1 MQTPELFEGPGAYA
15 SRLLRQVPSPNRLV
29 AKTNTENTVS
39 PGKGPPKMP
48 GALPLLGHMLAFGRN
63 PFDYMMTLRK
73 TLGEIGEFRMFHQRM
88 VLMTGPEANEAFF
101 RAPDTQLDQSQA
113 YKIMTPIFGKGV
125 VFDAPPHKKD
135 QQLKM
140 LMPVLRDKPMR
151 GYAQVIVREVEQMIA
166 AWEDAGEID
175 LLEFMKELTIYTSS
189 HCLLG
194 DEFRYELN
202 EEFAR
207 IYHDLEKGVNP
218 LAFVFPYL
226 PLPVF
231 RRRDKARARLQ
242 ELVTGIITKR
252 AQKPEKNED
261 AFQMLIDA
269 RYDDGSPLSAHE
281 ITGMLIGTIFA
292 GHHTT
297 AGTAAWTLLELA
309 RRPESM
315 GRVLNELDA
324 HFGADGE
331 ITFQSLREIPVLENV
346 IKEVL
351 RLHPP
356 LIFLIRKVMRDF
368 HFKGYTVKAG
378 KYVCTSPRVSHRIAE
393 IFPDPEMFD
402 PDRYSEARLEDAR
415 PFSWIAFGGGKHK
428 CSGNAF
434 AMLQLKAIFS
444 ILFRRYTFELID
456 DKDGYQDDF
465 SQMVVQPVSPCR
477 VRYLKRK
484 DIKESAAESTRQNT
498 QESVQTGP
506 FFHITI
512 DRELCQGHA
521 ACMTEAPELFRVDD
535 AGNVTIL
542 QETPPS
548 DWLTKARRA
557 EKYCPT
563 QAINIELNQDT

>member
-1 MQTPELFEGPGAYA
+1 MTT
-15 SRLLRQVPSPNRLV
+15 
-29 AKTNTENTVS
+29 TNTKKTKTAELA
-39 PGKGPPKMP
+39 PPKMP
-48 GALPLLGHMLAFGRN
+48 GALPVLGHMLAFGKN
-63 PFDYMMTLRK
+63 PFDYMMQLRN
-73 TLGEIGEFRMFHQRM
+73 TLGEIGEFRMFHQKM

-101 RAPDTQLDQSQA
+101 RAPDAQLDQSQA

-151 GYAQVIVREVEQMIA
+151 GYAQVIVQEVEQMIA
-166 AWEDAGEID
+166 EWGDSGEID

-202 EEFAR
+202 EEFAK

-231 RRRDKARARLQ
+231 RRRDKARVKLQ
-242 ELVTGIITKR
+242 ALVTEIIAKR
-252 AQKPEKNED
+252 AQKSEKSED
-261 AFQMLIDA
+261 AFQLLIDA
-269 RYDDGSPLSAHE
+269 SYDDGSRLSAHE

-309 RRPESM
+309 KRPEHLN
-315 GRVLNELDA
+315 RVLKELDQ
-324 HFGADGE
+324 HFGVDGE
-331 ITFQSLREIPVLENV
+331 VTFQSLREIPILENV

-356 LIFLIRKVMRDF
+356 LIFLIRKVMKDF

-378 KYVCTSPRVSHRIAE
+378 KYVCASPRVSHRIAE
-393 IFPDPEMFD
+393 IFPEPEKFD
-402 PDRYSEARLEDAR
+402 PDRYLEDRKEDAP

-428 CSGNAF
+428 CTGNAF

-444 ILFRRYTFELID
+444 ILLRRYTFELID
-456 DKDGYQDDF
+456 EKDHYQDDF
-465 SQMVVQPVSPCR
+465 TQMVVQPLSPCR
-477 VRYLKRK
+477 VRYIKRT
-484 DIKESAAESTRQNT
+484 DIKSTITEVTKDKAKTSQPSAPSFQI
-498 QESVQTGP
+498 
-506 FFHITI
+506 HL
-512 DRELCQGHA
+512 DRGLCQGHA
-521 ACMTEAPELFRVDD
+521 TCMTEAPELFHVDE
-535 AGNVTIL
+535 AGHVTLL
-542 QETPPS
+542 QEHPS
-548 DWLTKARRA
+548 LDLLTKAQQA
-557 EKYCPT
+557 EKYCPSK
-563 QAINIELNQDT
+563 ALKIKLN

>member
-1 MQTPELFEGPGAYA
+1 MNT
-15 SRLLRQVPSPNRLV
+15 
-29 AKTNTENTVS
+29 TNTDNTAS
-39 PGKGPPKMP
+39 PVKEPPKMP
-48 GALPLLGHMLAFGRN
+48 GALPLLGHMLKFGKN
-63 PFDYMMTLRK
+63 PFLYMVNLRES
-73 TLGEIGEFRMFHQRM
+73 LGEIGEFRMFHQKM

-101 RAPDTQLDQSQA
+101 RAPDAQLDQSQA

-151 GYAQVIVREVEQMIA
+151 GYAQVIVQEVEQMIA
-166 AWEDAGEID
+166 GWGDTGEID

-202 EEFAR
+202 EEFAK

-242 ELVTGIITKR
+242 ELVTGIIAKR
-252 AQKPEKNED
+252 ALKTEKSED
-261 AFQMLIDA
+261 AFQLLIESK
-269 RYDDGSPLSAHE
+269 YDDGSHLSAHE
-281 ITGMLIGTIFA
+281 ITGMLVGTIFA

-309 RRPESM
+309 RRPEALVV
-315 GRVLNELDA
+315 VLNELDEL
-324 HFGADGE
+324 FGADGE
-331 ITFQSLREIPVLENV
+331 VTFQSLREIPALENV

-356 LIFLIRKVMRDF
+356 LIFLIRKVMKDF
-368 HFKGYTVKAG
+368 HFKDYTVKAG
-378 KYVCTSPRVSHRIAE
+378 KYVCASPRVSHRIAE
-393 IFPDPEMFD
+393 VFPDPEKFD
-402 PDRYSEARLEDAR
+402 QDRYSEARQEDAL

-428 CSGNAF
+428 CTGNAF

-444 ILFRRYTFELID
+444 ILLRRYTFELVD
-456 DKDGYQDDF
+456 EKDHYQDDF
-465 SQMVVQPVSPCR
+465 TQMVVQPVSPCR
-477 VRYLKRK
+477 VRYIKRK
-484 DIKESAAESTRQNT
+484 AVKTTVVESTLT
-498 QESVQTGP
+498 EVQENLKTGSG
-506 FFHITI
+506 FHIKI

-521 ACMTEAPELFRVDD
+521 TCMAEAPELFQVDEM
-535 AGNVTIL
+535 GNLTVL
-542 QETPPS
+542 QENPAL
-548 DWLTKARRA
+548 DLLEKARQA

-563 QAINIELNQDT
+563 KAIIVNLINE

>member
-1 MQTPELFEGPGAYA
+1 MERAM
-15 SRLLRQVPSPNRLV
+15 V
-29 AKTNTENTVS
+29 AINPQKNVS
-39 PGKGPPKMP
+39 SGKEPPKMP
-48 GALPLLGHMLAFGRN
+48 GALPLLGHMLEFGKN
-63 PFDYMMTLRK
+63 PFDYMMRLRNK
-73 TLGEIGEFRMFHQRM
+73 LGEIGEFRMFHQKM

-101 RAPDTQLDQSQA
+101 RAPDAQLDQSQA

-166 AWEDAGEID
+166 DWGDNGEID
-175 LLEFMKELTIYTSS
+175 LLACMKELTIYTSS

-202 EEFAR
+202 EEFAK

-242 ELVTGIITKR
+242 ELVTGIIAKR
-252 AQKPEKNED
+252 AQKPEKSED
-261 AFQMLIDA
+261 AFQLLIDA
-269 RYDDGSPLSAHE
+269 RYDDGSRLSAHE

-309 RRPESM
+309 RRPEQLAQ
-315 GRVLNELDA
+315 VLNELDA

-331 ITFQSLREIPVLENV
+331 VTFQSLREIPALENV

-356 LIFLIRKVMRDF
+356 LIFLIRKVMQDF
-368 HFKGYTVKAG
+368 QFKDYTVKAG
-378 KYVCTSPRVSHRIAE
+378 KYVCASPRVSHRIADV
-393 IFPDPEMFD
+393 FPDPEKFD
-402 PDRYSEARLEDAR
+402 PDRYSETRQEDAV

-444 ILFRRYTFELID
+444 ILLRRYTFELIA
-456 DKDGYQDDF
+456 DKDTYQDDF
-465 SQMVVQPVSPCR
+465 TQMVVQPLSPCR
-477 VRYLKRK
+477 VRYKKRSL
-484 DIKESAAESTRQNT
+484 IKEACAGSATDII
-498 QESVQTGP
+498 QERLQPGP
-506 FFHITI
+506 SFQITI

-521 ACMTEAPELFRVDD
+521 TCMTEAPELFQVDD
-535 AGNVTIL
+535 AGNVTVL
-542 QETPPS
+542 QENPPMG
-548 DWLTKARRA
+548 LLKKAQQA
-557 EKYCPT
+557 EKYCPAK
-563 QAINIELNQDT
+563 AIKIKSN

>member
-1 MQTPELFEGPGAYA
+1 MTT
-15 SRLLRQVPSPNRLV
+15 
-29 AKTNTENTVS
+29 KNTHKIGS
-39 PGKGPPKMP
+39 SGKEPPKMP
-48 GALPLLGHMLAFGRN
+48 GALPLFGHMLEFGKN
-63 PFDYMMTLRK
+63 PFEYMMKLRK
-73 TLGEIGEFRMFHQRM
+73 TLGEIGEFRMFHQQM

-101 RAPDTQLDQSQA
+101 RAPDSQLDQSQA

-125 VFDAPPHKKD
+125 VFDAPPEKKD

-151 GYAQVIVREVEQMIA
+151 SYAQVIVQEVEQMISN
-166 AWEDAGEID
+166 WGDSGEID

-202 EEFAR
+202 EEFAK

-242 ELVTGIITKR
+242 ELVTEIIAKR
-252 AQKPEKNED
+252 AQKTQKSED

-269 RYDDGSPLSAHE
+269 KYDDGSGLSAHE

-297 AGTAAWTLLELA
+297 AGTAAWTLLELS
-309 RRPESM
+309 RRPEY
-315 GRVLNELDA
+315 REAVLAELDGN
-324 HFGADGE
+324 FGTDGE
-331 ITFQSLREIPVLENV
+331 VTFQSLREIPILENV

-356 LIFLIRKVMRDF
+356 LIFLIRKVMQDF
-368 HFKGYTVKAG
+368 EFKDYTIKAG
-378 KYVCTSPRVSHRIAE
+378 KYVCASPRVSHRIE
-393 IFPDPEMFD
+393 DVFPDPEKFD
-402 PDRYSEARLEDAR
+402 PDRYSEARQEDAK

-434 AMLQLKAIFS
+434 AMLQLKAIFG
-444 ILFRRYTFELID
+444 ILLRRYTFELVD
-456 DKDGYQDDF
+456 DKDAYQDDF
-465 SQMVVQPVSPCR
+465 TQMVVQPASPCR
-477 VRYLKRK
+477 VRYIKRQHLKDDIRASNKNVAPK
-484 DIKESAAESTRQNT
+484 DIQIGSSFRINL
-498 QESVQTGP
+498 
-506 FFHITI
+506 

-521 ACMTEAPELFRVDD
+521 TCMTEAPELFHVDD
-535 AGNVTIL
+535 SGNLTVL
-542 QETPPS
+542 QNNPPL
-548 DWLTKARRA
+548 DLLTKAKQA
-557 EKYCPT
+557 EKYCPSK
-563 QAINIELNQDT
+563 AIKIDLN

>member
-1 MQTPELFEGPGAYA
+1 MTA
-15 SRLLRQVPSPNRLV
+15 
-29 AKTNTENTVS
+29 TNIQKNVS
-39 PGKGPPKMP
+39 SGKEPPKMP
-48 GALPLLGHMLAFGRN
+48 GALPLLGHMLEFGKN
-63 PFDYMMTLRK
+63 PFDYMMRLRNK
-73 TLGEIGEFRMFHQRM
+73 LGEIGEFRMFHQKM

-101 RAPDTQLDQSQA
+101 RAPDAQLDQSQA

-151 GYAQVIVREVEQMIA
+151 GYAQVIVREVEQMVA
-166 AWEDAGEID
+166 DWGDSGEID

-202 EEFAR
+202 EEFAK

-242 ELVTGIITKR
+242 ELVTGIIAKR
-252 AQKPEKNED
+252 AQKPEKSED
-261 AFQMLIDA
+261 AFQLLIDA
-269 RYDDGSPLSAHE
+269 RYDDGSRLSAHE

-309 RRPESM
+309 RRPEQLAQ
-315 GRVLNELDA
+315 VLNELDA
-324 HFGADGE
+324 HFGANGE
-331 ITFQSLREIPVLENV
+331 VTFQSLREIPALENV

-356 LIFLIRKVMRDF
+356 LIFLIRKVMQDF
-368 HFKGYTVKAG
+368 QFKDYTVKAG
-378 KYVCTSPRVSHRIAE
+378 KYVCASPRVSHRIADV
-393 IFPDPEMFD
+393 FPDPEKFD
-402 PDRYSEARLEDAR
+402 PDRYSETRQEDAV

-444 ILFRRYTFELID
+444 ILLRRYTFELIA
-456 DKDGYQDDF
+456 DKDTYQDDF
-465 SQMVVQPVSPCR
+465 TQMVVQPLSPCR
-477 VRYLKRK
+477 VRYKKRSL
-484 DIKESAAESTRQNT
+484 IKEACAGATTETI
-498 QESVQTGP
+498 QERVQPGP
-506 FFHITI
+506 NFQITI

-521 ACMTEAPELFRVDD
+521 TCMTEAPELFQVDD
-535 AGNVTIL
+535 AGNVTVL
-542 QETPPS
+542 QENPP
-548 DWLTKARRA
+548 LELLKKAQQA
-557 EKYCPT
+557 EKYCPAK
-563 QAINIELNQDT
+563 AIKIKSN

>member
-1 MQTPELFEGPGAYA
+1 MTTNPQTTAL
-15 SRLLRQVPSPNRLV
+15 
-29 AKTNTENTVS
+29 
-39 PGKGPPKMP
+39 PGKEPPKMA
-48 GALPLLGHMLAFGRN
+48 GAFPLLGHMLEFGRN
-63 PFDYMMTLRK
+63 PFEYMMKLRN
-73 TLGEIGEFRMFHQRM
+73 TLGEIGEFRMFHQKM

-101 RAPDTQLDQSQA
+101 RAPDSQLDQSQA

-151 GYAQVIVREVEQMIA
+151 GYAQVIVQEVEQMIA
-166 AWEDAGEID
+166 GWGDTGEID

-202 EEFAR
+202 EEFAK

-231 RRRDKARARLQ
+231 RRRDKARVRLQ
-242 ELVTGIITKR
+242 ELVTDIIAKR
-252 AQKPEKNED
+252 AKKTQKSDD
-261 AFQMLIDA
+261 AFQLLIDA
-269 RYDDGSPLSAHE
+269 RYDDGSRLTPHE

-309 RRPESM
+309 RRPETM
-315 GRVLNELDA
+315 RQVFAELDN
-324 HFGADGE
+324 HFGSDGE
-331 ITFQSLREIPVLENV
+331 VTFQALREIPILENV

-356 LIFLIRKVMRDF
+356 LIFLIRKVMQDF
-368 HFKGYTVKAG
+368 RFKDYTVKAG
-378 KYVCTSPRVSHRIAE
+378 KYVCASPRVSHRIADV
-393 IFPDPEMFD
+393 FPDPEKFD
-402 PDRYSEARLEDAR
+402 PDRYTESRQEDAR

-444 ILFRRYTFELID
+444 ILLRRYTFELIA
-456 DKDGYQDDF
+456 DKDAYQDDF
-465 SQMVVQPVSPCR
+465 TQMVVQPLSPCR
-477 VRYLKRK
+477 VRYVRRTAVMAAAG
-484 DIKESAAESTRQNT
+484 EERSAGSP
-498 QESVQTGP
+498 ESVRIGQT
-506 FFHITI
+506 FKIKV

-521 ACMTEAPELFRVDD
+521 TCMSEAPELFHVDD
-535 AGNVTIL
+535 KGNLSVL
-542 QETPPS
+542 QENPS
-548 DWLTKARRA
+548 LDCLEKARQA

-563 QAINIELNQDT
+563 KAIEIELN

>member
-1 MQTPELFEGPGAYA
+1 MNTTNPEKSA
-15 SRLLRQVPSPNRLV
+15 SSVKQ
-29 AKTNTENTVS
+29 
-39 PGKGPPKMP
+39 PPKMP
-48 GALPLLGHMLAFGRN
+48 GALPLLGHMLKFGKN
-63 PFDYMMTLRK
+63 PFLYMVTLRN
-73 TLGEIGEFRMFHQRM
+73 TLGEIGEFRMFHQKM

-101 RAPDTQLDQSQA
+101 RAPDAQLDQSQA

-151 GYAQVIVREVEQMIA
+151 GYAQVIVQEVEQMIA
-166 AWEDAGEID
+166 NWSDTGEID

-202 EEFAR
+202 EEFAK

-218 LAFVFPYL
+218 LAFVFPNL

-242 ELVTGIITKR
+242 ELVTGIIAKR
-252 AQKPEKNED
+252 AQKAEKSED
-261 AFQMLIDA
+261 AFQLLIESK
-269 RYDDGSPLSAHE
+269 YDDGSHLSAHE

-309 RRPESM
+309 RRPEQLDM
-315 GRVLNELDA
+315 VLNELDA
-324 HFGADGE
+324 HFGVDGE
-331 ITFQSLREIPVLENV
+331 VTFQSLREIPVLENV

-356 LIFLIRKVMRDF
+356 LIFLIRKVMKDF
-368 HFKGYTVKAG
+368 HFKDYTVKAG
-378 KYVCTSPRVSHRIAE
+378 KYVCASPRVSHRIAE
-393 IFPDPEMFD
+393 VFPDPEKFD
-402 PDRYSEARLEDAR
+402 PDRYSEERQEDAK

-428 CSGNAF
+428 CTGNAF

-444 ILFRRYTFELID
+444 ILLRRYTFELVD
-456 DKDGYQDDF
+456 EKDHYQDDF
-465 SQMVVQPVSPCR
+465 TQMVVQPLSPCR
-477 VRYLKRK
+477 VRYLKRTA
-484 DIKESAAESTRQNT
+484 IKETVVDVTHGDSQENVQVST
-498 QESVQTGP
+498 G
-506 FFHITI
+506 FAIKI

-521 ACMTEAPELFRVDD
+521 ACMAEAPEIFHVDD
-535 AGNVTIL
+535 AGNLTVL
-542 QETPPS
+542 QENPDRT
-548 DWLTKARRA
+548 LLEKAKLA

-563 QAINIELNQDT
+563 KAITLNTKHI

>member
-1 MQTPELFEGPGAYA
+1 MTTTTSEKTKTAELA
-15 SRLLRQVPSPNRLV
+15 
-29 AKTNTENTVS
+29 
-39 PGKGPPKMP
+39 PPKMP
-48 GALPLLGHMLAFGRN
+48 GALPLLGHMLAFGKN
-63 PFDYMMTLRK
+63 PFDYMMQLRN
-73 TLGEIGEFRMFHQRM
+73 TLGEIGEFRMFHQKM

-101 RAPDTQLDQSQA
+101 RAPDAQLDQSQA

-151 GYAQVIVREVEQMIA
+151 GYAQVIVQEVEEMIA
-166 AWEDAGEID
+166 TWGDSGEID

-202 EEFAR
+202 DEFAK

-231 RRRDKARARLQ
+231 RRRDRARVKLQ
-242 ELVTGIITKR
+242 ALVTDIIAKR
-252 AQKPEKNED
+252 AQKSEKSED
-261 AFQMLIDA
+261 AFQLLIDA
-269 RYDDGSPLSAHE
+269 SYDDGTPLSAHE

-309 RRPESM
+309 KRPEHLK
-315 GRVLNELDA
+315 RVLKELDQ
-324 HFGADGE
+324 HFGVDGE
-331 ITFQSLREIPVLENV
+331 VTFQSLREIPILENV

-356 LIFLIRKVMRDF
+356 LIFLIRKVMKDF

-378 KYVCTSPRVSHRIAE
+378 KYVCASPRVSHRIAE
-393 IFPDPEMFD
+393 IFPEPEKFD
-402 PDRYSEARLEDAR
+402 PDRYSEGRQEDAQ

-428 CSGNAF
+428 CTGNAF

-444 ILFRRYTFELID
+444 ILLRRYTFELID
-456 DKDGYQDDF
+456 EKDYYQDDF
-465 SQMVVQPVSPCR
+465 TQMVVQPLSPCR
-477 VRYLKRK
+477 VRYIKRANIQSTSTETTQNN
-484 DIKESAAESTRQNT
+484 IKSSQPSAPSFQI
-498 QESVQTGP
+498 
-506 FFHITI
+506 HL

-521 ACMTEAPELFRVDD
+521 SCMTEAPELFHVDEK
-535 AGNVTIL
+535 GYVSLL
-542 QETPPS
+542 QEHPS
-548 DWLTKARRA
+548 LDLLTKAQQA
-557 EKYCPT
+557 EKYCPSK
-563 QAINIELNQDT
+563 ALKIVLN

>member
-1 MQTPELFEGPGAYA
+1 MNT
-15 SRLLRQVPSPNRLV
+15 
-29 AKTNTENTVS
+29 TNTEKPDAS
-39 PGKGPPKMP
+39 GKEPPKMP
-48 GALPLLGHMLAFGRN
+48 GALPIFGHMLSFGKN
-63 PFDYMMTLRK
+63 PFQYMMTLRN
-73 TLGEIGEFRMFHQRM
+73 TLGEIGEFRMFHQKM

-101 RAPDTQLDQSQA
+101 RAADAQLDQSQA

-151 GYAQVIVREVEQMIA
+151 GYAQVIVQEVEQMVA
-166 AWEDAGEID
+166 DWGDSGEID
-175 LLEFMKELTIYTSS
+175 ILEFMKELTIYTSS

-202 EEFAR
+202 EEFAK

-231 RRRDKARARLQ
+231 RRRDKARVRLQ
-242 ELVTGIITKR
+242 ELVTGIIAKR
-252 AQKPEKNED
+252 AQKTEKSED
-261 AFQMLIDA
+261 AFQLLIESK
-269 RYDDGSPLSAHE
+269 YDDGSHLSAHE

-309 RRPESM
+309 RRPEQLNL
-315 GRVLNELDA
+315 VLKELDT
-324 HFGADGE
+324 HFGVDGE
-331 ITFQSLREIPVLENV
+331 VTFQSLREIPALEST

-356 LIFLIRKVMRDF
+356 LIFLIRKVMKDF

-378 KYVCTSPRVSHRIAE
+378 KYVCASPRVSHRIADV
-393 IFPDPEMFD
+393 FPDPEKFD
-402 PDRYSEARLEDAR
+402 PDRYSEARQEDAK

-428 CSGNAF
+428 CTGNAF

-444 ILFRRYTFELID
+444 ILLRRYTFELID
-456 DKDGYQDDF
+456 DKDNYQDDF
-465 SQMVVQPVSPCR
+465 TQMVVQPVSPCR
-477 VRYLKRK
+477 VRYKKRME
-484 DIKESAAESTRQNT
+484 IKGTVAESEKKRE
-498 QESVQTGP
+498 QEGAQSVSGL
-506 FFHITI
+506 HIKI

-521 ACMTEAPELFRVDD
+521 TCMAEAPELFQVDD
-535 AGNVTIL
+535 AGNVTVL
-542 QETPPS
+542 QENPPQE
-548 DWLTKARRA
+548 LLAKARQA

-563 QAINIELNQDT
+563 KAITIELK

>member
-1 MQTPELFEGPGAYA
+1 MLSEECQRSLMYVH
-15 SRLLRQVPSPNRLV
+15 LHQVMNT
-29 AKTNTENTVS
+29 TNTENTVS
-39 PGKGPPKMP
+39 SGKEPPKMP
-48 GALPLLGHMLAFGRN
+48 GALPILGHMLEFGKN
-63 PFDYMMTLRK
+63 PFQYMMNLRK
-73 TLGEIGEFRMFHQRM
+73 SLGEIGEFRMFHQKM

-101 RAPDTQLDQSQA
+101 RAPDGQLDQSQA

-151 GYAQVIVREVEQMIA
+151 GYAHVIVQEVEQMIA
-166 AWEDAGEID
+166 GWGDTGEID

-194 DEFRYELN
+194 NEFRYELN
-202 EEFAR
+202 EEFAK

-242 ELVTGIITKR
+242 ELVTGIIAKR
-252 AQKPEKNED
+252 ALKTEKSED
-261 AFQMLIDA
+261 AFQLLIESK
-269 RYDDGSPLSAHE
+269 YDDGTHLSPHE

-309 RRPESM
+309 RRPEHSAA
-315 GRVLNELDA
+315 VLNELDDL
-324 HFGADGE
+324 FGAEGE
-331 ITFQSLREIPVLENV
+331 VTFQSLREIPLLENV

-356 LIFLIRKVMRDF
+356 LIFLIRKVMQDF

-378 KYVCTSPRVSHRIAE
+378 KYVCASPRVSHRIAE
-393 IFPDPEMFD
+393 VFPDPEKFD
-402 PDRYSEARLEDAR
+402 PGRYSEARQEDAR

-428 CSGNAF
+428 CTGNAF

-444 ILFRRYTFELID
+444 ILLRRYTFELVD
-456 DKDGYQDDF
+456 DKDNYQDDF
-465 SQMVVQPVSPCR
+465 TQMVVQPLSPCR
-477 VRYLKRK
+477 IRYIKRT
-484 DIKESAAESTRQNT
+484 DIKDTVDESAKNNL
-498 QESVQTGP
+498 QEAAQRGIG
-506 FFHITI
+506 FNITI

-521 ACMTEAPELFRVDD
+521 TCMAEAPELFQVDD
-535 AGNVTIL
+535 AGNATVL
-542 QETPPS
+542 QDNPS
-548 DWLTKARRA
+548 LNLLEKARQA
-557 EKYCPT
+557 EKYCPSK
-563 QAINIELNQDT
+563 AIKIKLN

>member
-1 MQTPELFEGPGAYA
+1 MTT
-15 SRLLRQVPSPNRLV
+15 
-29 AKTNTENTVS
+29 TNTEKTVS
-39 PGKGPPKMP
+39 PGKEPPKMP
-48 GALPLLGHMLAFGRN
+48 GALPLLGHMIEFGKN
-63 PFDYMMTLRK
+63 PFDYMMRLRK
-73 TLGEIGEFRMFHQRM
+73 TLGEIGEFRMFHQKM

-101 RAPDTQLDQSQA
+101 RAPDAQLDQSQA

-140 LMPVLRDKPMR
+140 LMQVLRDKPMR
-151 GYAQVIVREVEQMIA
+151 GYAQVIVQEVEQMIER
-166 AWEDAGEID
+166 WGNTGEID

-202 EEFAR
+202 EEFVK
-207 IYHDLEKGVNP
+207 IYHDLEKGLSP

-242 ELVTGIITKR
+242 ALVTGIIAKR
-252 AQKPEKNED
+252 AQKSEKSED
-261 AFQMLIDA
+261 AFQILIEA
-269 RYDDGSPLSAHE
+269 SYDDGSRLSAHE

-309 RRPESM
+309 RRPEQLEL
-315 GRVLNELDA
+315 VLNELDQ

-331 ITFQSLREIPVLENV
+331 VTFQSLREIPVLENV

-356 LIFLIRKVMRDF
+356 LIFLIRKVMQDF
-368 HFKGYTVKAG
+368 HFKDYKVKAG
-378 KYVCTSPRVSHRIAE
+378 KYVCASPRVSHRIAD
-393 IFPDPEMFD
+393 IFPDPEKFD
-402 PDRYSEARLEDAR
+402 PDRYSEARQEDAR

-444 ILFRRYTFELID
+444 ILLRRYTFELID
-456 DKDGYQDDF
+456 DKDTYQDDF
-465 SQMVVQPVSPCR
+465 TQMVVQPKSPCR
-477 VRYLKRK
+477 VRYIKRTG
-484 DIKESAAESTRQNT
+484 IKEGAVESTRNNE
-498 QESVQTGP
+498 QESAQTGSG
-506 FFHITI
+506 FQIKI

-521 ACMTEAPELFRVDD
+521 TCMTEAPELFQVDD
-535 AGNVTIL
+535 AGNVTVL
-542 QETPPS
+542 QENPPL
-548 DWLTKARRA
+548 DLLEKARQA

-563 QAINIELNQDT
+563 KAIKIESQ

>member
-1 MQTPELFEGPGAYA
+1 M
-15 SRLLRQVPSPNRLV
+15 NMM
-29 AKTNTENTVS
+29 NTEKPAF
-39 PGKGPPKMP
+39 PGKEPPKMP
-48 GALPLLGHMLAFGRN
+48 GALPLLGHMLEFGKN
-63 PFDYMMTLRK
+63 PFDYMVRLRNS
-73 TLGEIGEFRMFHQRM
+73 LGEIGEFRMFHQKM

-101 RAPDTQLDQSQA
+101 RAPDAQLDQSQA

-151 GYAQVIVREVEQMIA
+151 GYAKVIVQEVEQMIA
-166 AWEDAGEID
+166 NWGDTGEID

-202 EEFAR
+202 EEFAK

-242 ELVTGIITKR
+242 ELVTGIIAKR
-252 AQKPEKNED
+252 AQKPEKSED
-261 AFQMLIDA
+261 AFQLLIESK
-269 RYDDGSPLSAHE
+269 YDDGSDLSAHE

-309 RRPESM
+309 RRPECM
-315 GRVLNELDA
+315 EPVLNELDH

-331 ITFQSLREIPVLENV
+331 VTFQSLREIPALENV

-356 LIFLIRKVMRDF
+356 LIFLIRKVMQDF

-378 KYVCTSPRVSHRIAE
+378 KYVCASPRVSHRIADV
-393 IFPDPEMFD
+393 FPEPEKFD
-402 PDRYSEARLEDAR
+402 PDRYSEARQEDAK

-444 ILFRRYTFELID
+444 ILLRRYTFELID
-456 DKDGYQDDF
+456 DKGTYQDDF
-465 SQMVVQPVSPCR
+465 TQMVVQPVSPCR
-477 VRYLKRK
+477 VRYVKRAV
-484 DIKESAAESTRQNT
+484 IKETTVESTRNNA
-498 QESVQTGP
+498 QESTQTGP
-506 FFHITI
+506 GFQIII

-521 ACMTEAPELFRVDD
+521 TCMTEAPELFQVDE
-535 AGNVTIL
+535 AGNVTVL
-542 QETPPS
+542 QENPPL
-548 DWLTKARRA
+548 DLLMKARQA

-563 QAINIELNQDT
+563 KAITVKMKV

>member
-1 MQTPELFEGPGAYA
+1 MTT
-15 SRLLRQVPSPNRLV
+15 
-29 AKTNTENTVS
+29 TNTKKTKTAELA
-39 PGKGPPKMP
+39 PPKMP
-48 GALPLLGHMLAFGRN
+48 GALPVLGHMLAFGKN
-63 PFDYMMTLRK
+63 PFDYMMQLRN
-73 TLGEIGEFRMFHQRM
+73 TLGEIGEFRMFHQKM

-101 RAPDTQLDQSQA
+101 RAPDAQLDQSQA

-151 GYAQVIVREVEQMIA
+151 GYAQVIVQEVEQMIA
-166 AWEDAGEID
+166 EWGDSGEID

-202 EEFAR
+202 EEFAK

-231 RRRDKARARLQ
+231 RRRDKARVKLQ
-242 ELVTGIITKR
+242 ALVTEIIAKR
-252 AQKPEKNED
+252 AQKSEKSED
-261 AFQMLIDA
+261 AFQLLIDA
-269 RYDDGSPLSAHE
+269 SYDDGSRLSAHE

-309 RRPESM
+309 KRPEHLN
-315 GRVLNELDA
+315 RVLKELDQ
-324 HFGADGE
+324 HFGVDGE
-331 ITFQSLREIPVLENV
+331 VTFQSLREIPILENV

-356 LIFLIRKVMRDF
+356 LIFLIRKVMKDF
-368 HFKGYTVKAG
+368 YFKGYTVKAG
-378 KYVCTSPRVSHRIAE
+378 KYVCASPRVSHRIAE
-393 IFPDPEMFD
+393 IFPEPEKFD
-402 PDRYSEARLEDAR
+402 PDRYLEDRQEDAQ

-428 CSGNAF
+428 CTGNAF

-444 ILFRRYTFELID
+444 ILLRRYTFELID
-456 DKDGYQDDF
+456 EKDHYQDDF
-465 SQMVVQPVSPCR
+465 TQMVVQPLSPCR
-477 VRYLKRK
+477 VRYIKRT
-484 DIKESAAESTRQNT
+484 DIKSTITEVTKDKAKTSQPSAPSFQI
-498 QESVQTGP
+498 
-506 FFHITI
+506 HL
-512 DRELCQGHA
+512 DRGLCQGHA
-521 ACMTEAPELFRVDD
+521 TCMTEAPELFHVDE
-535 AGNVTIL
+535 AGHVT
-542 QETPPS
+542 
-548 DWLTKARRA
+548 
-557 EKYCPT
+557 
-563 QAINIELNQDT
+563 

>member
-1 MQTPELFEGPGAYA
+1 MM
-15 SRLLRQVPSPNRLV
+15 
-29 AKTNTENTVS
+29 NTEKPAS
-39 PGKGPPKMP
+39 PGKEPPKMP
-48 GALPLLGHMLAFGRN
+48 GALPLLGHMLEFGKN
-63 PFDYMMTLRK
+63 PFDYMVRLRNS
-73 TLGEIGEFRMFHQRM
+73 LGEIGEFRMFHQKM

-101 RAPDTQLDQSQA
+101 RAPDAQLDQSQA

-151 GYAQVIVREVEQMIA
+151 GYAKVIVQEVEQMIA
-166 AWEDAGEID
+166 NWGDTGEID

-202 EEFAR
+202 EEFAK

-242 ELVTGIITKR
+242 ELVTGIIAKR
-252 AQKPEKNED
+252 AQKPEKSED
-261 AFQMLIDA
+261 AFQLLIESK
-269 RYDDGSPLSAHE
+269 YDDGSDLSAHE

-309 RRPESM
+309 RRPECM
-315 GRVLNELDA
+315 EPVLNELDH

-331 ITFQSLREIPVLENV
+331 VTFQSLREIPVLENV

-356 LIFLIRKVMRDF
+356 LIFLIRKVMQDF

-378 KYVCTSPRVSHRIAE
+378 KYVCASPRVSHRIADV
-393 IFPDPEMFD
+393 FPEPEKFD
-402 PDRYSEARLEDAR
+402 PDRYSEARQEDAK

-444 ILFRRYTFELID
+444 ILLRRYTFELID
-456 DKDGYQDDF
+456 DKDTYQDDF
-465 SQMVVQPVSPCR
+465 TQMVVQPVSPCR
-477 VRYLKRK
+477 VRYVKRTV
-484 DIKESAAESTRQNT
+484 IKETTVESTRNKA
-498 QESVQTGP
+498 QESTQTGP
-506 FFHITI
+506 GFQIII

-521 ACMTEAPELFRVDD
+521 TCMTEAPELFQVDE
-535 AGNVTIL
+535 AGNVTVL
-542 QETPPS
+542 QENPPL
-548 DWLTKARRA
+548 DLLEKARQA

-563 QAINIELNQDT
+563 KAITVKMKV

>member
-1 MQTPELFEGPGAYA
+1 MTTTT
-15 SRLLRQVPSPNRLV
+15 
-29 AKTNTENTVS
+29 TNNPVL
-39 PGKGPPKMP
+39 PVKAPPKMP
-48 GALPLLGHMLAFGRN
+48 GALPFLGHMLAFGKN
-63 PFDYMMTLRK
+63 PFTYMMTLRK
-73 TLGEIGEFRMFHQRM
+73 TLGEIGEFRMFHQKM
-88 VLMTGPEANEAFF
+88 VLMTGPDANEAFF
-101 RAPDTQLDQSQA
+101 RAPDAQLDQSQA

-166 AWEDAGEID
+166 DWGDTGEID

-202 EEFAR
+202 EEFAK

-242 ELVTGIITKR
+242 ELVTGIIAKR
-252 AQKPEKNED
+252 AQKPDKSED

-269 RYDDGSPLSAHE
+269 SYDDGSRLSAHE

-309 RRPESM
+309 RRPEQLR
-315 GRVLNELDA
+315 RVLHELDT
-324 HFGADGE
+324 HFGAEGE
-331 ITFQSLREIPVLENV
+331 VTFQSLREIPVLENV

-356 LIFLIRKVMRDF
+356 LIFLIRKVMQDF
-368 HFKGYTVKAG
+368 QFKDYTVKAG
-378 KYVCTSPRVSHRIAE
+378 KYVCTSPRVSHRIAD
-393 IFPDPEMFD
+393 IFPDPEKFD
-402 PDRYSEARLEDAR
+402 PDRYSEARQEDAR

-428 CSGNAF
+428 CTGNAF

-444 ILFRRYTFELID
+444 ILLRRYTFELVD
-456 DKDGYQDDF
+456 DKDTYQDDF
-465 SQMVVQPVSPCR
+465 TQMVVQPVSPCR
-477 VRYLKRK
+477 VRYIKRR
-484 DIKESAAESTRQNT
+484 DMKEAAAESVRHTAPEGAHAGSGFQ
-498 QESVQTGP
+498 VK
-506 FFHITI
+506 I

-521 ACMTEAPELFRVDD
+521 TCMTEAPELFHVDN
-535 AGNVTIL
+535 AGNVTVL
-542 QETPPS
+542 QAYPPL
-548 DWLTKARRA
+548 DLLTQARQA

-563 QAINIELNQDT
+563 KAIKIELNQNQ

>member
-1 MQTPELFEGPGAYA
+1 MNT
-15 SRLLRQVPSPNRLV
+15 
-29 AKTNTENTVS
+29 TNTEKTVS
-39 PGKGPPKMP
+39 PGKEPPKMP
-48 GALPLLGHMLAFGRN
+48 GALPVLGHMLEFGKN
-63 PFDYMMTLRK
+63 PFDYMMRLRK
-73 TLGEIGEFRMFHQRM
+73 TLGEIGEFRMFHQEM

-101 RAPDTQLDQSQA
+101 RAPDVQLDQSQA

-151 GYAQVIVREVEQMIA
+151 GYAKVIVEEVEQMISN
-166 AWEDAGEID
+166 WGDTGEID

-202 EEFAR
+202 EEFAK

-231 RRRDKARARLQ
+231 RRRDKARVRLQ
-242 ELVTGIITKR
+242 ELVTDIIAKR
-252 AQKPEKNED
+252 AKKSEKSED
-261 AFQMLIDA
+261 AFQILIESK
-269 RYDDGSPLSAHE
+269 YDDGTCLSAHE

-309 RRPESM
+309 RRPEQLAL
-315 GRVLNELDA
+315 VLSELDA

-331 ITFQSLREIPVLENV
+331 VTFQSLREIPVLENV

-356 LIFLIRKVMRDF
+356 LIFLIRKVMQDF

-378 KYVCTSPRVSHRIAE
+378 KYVCASPRVSHRIAD
-393 IFPDPEMFD
+393 IFPDPDKFD
-402 PDRYSEARLEDAR
+402 PDRYSETRQEDAK
-415 PFSWIAFGGGKHK
+415 PFSWVAFGGGKHK
-428 CSGNAF
+428 CTGNAF

-444 ILFRRYTFELID
+444 ILLRRYTFELID
-456 DKDGYQDDF
+456 DKDTYQDDF
-465 SQMVVQPVSPCR
+465 TQMVVQPVSPCR
-477 VRYLKRK
+477 VRYIKRT
-484 DIKESAAESTRQNT
+484 DIKQSVAGSAGNNA
-498 QESVQTGP
+498 QEDLQTDSG
-506 FFHITI
+506 FHIKI
-512 DRELCQGHA
+512 DSELCQGHA
-521 ACMTEAPELFRVDD
+521 TCMTEAPELFQVDD
-535 AGNVTIL
+535 AGSVTIL
-542 QETPPS
+542 QPYPPL
-548 DWLTKARRA
+548 DLLEKARQA

-563 QAINIELNQDT
+563 KAIKIVLK

>member
-1 MQTPELFEGPGAYA
+1 MVNTPINTHPPDGLMTTTTTKESKTAELA
-15 SRLLRQVPSPNRLV
+15 
-29 AKTNTENTVS
+29 
-39 PGKGPPKMP
+39 PPKMP
-48 GALPLLGHMLAFGRN
+48 GALPLLGHMLAFGKN
-63 PFDYMMTLRK
+63 PFNYMMQLRN
-73 TLGEIGEFRMFHQRM
+73 TLGEIGEFRMFHQKM

-101 RAPDTQLDQSQA
+101 RAPDAQLDQSQA

-151 GYAQVIVREVEQMIA
+151 GYAQVIVQEVEEMIA
-166 AWEDAGEID
+166 AWGDSGEID

-202 EEFAR
+202 DEFAK

-231 RRRDKARARLQ
+231 RRRDKARVKLQ
-242 ELVTGIITKR
+242 ALVTDIIAKR
-252 AQKPEKNED
+252 AQKSEKSED
-261 AFQMLIDA
+261 AFQLLIDA
-269 RYDDGSPLSAHE
+269 SYDDGTPLSAHE

-309 RRPESM
+309 KRPEHLK
-315 GRVLNELDA
+315 RVLKELDQ
-324 HFGADGE
+324 HFGVDGE
-331 ITFQSLREIPVLENV
+331 VTFQSLREIPILENV

-356 LIFLIRKVMRDF
+356 LIFLIRKVMKDF

-378 KYVCTSPRVSHRIAE
+378 KYVCASPRVSHRIAE
-393 IFPDPEMFD
+393 IFPEPEKFD
-402 PDRYSEARLEDAR
+402 PDRYLEDRQEDAQ

-428 CSGNAF
+428 CTGNAF

-444 ILFRRYTFELID
+444 ILLRRYTFELID
-456 DKDGYQDDF
+456 EKDYYQDDF
-465 SQMVVQPVSPCR
+465 TQMVVQPLSPCK
-477 VRYLKRK
+477 VRYIKRTDLNVTSSVTEQDNVK
-484 DIKESAAESTRQNT
+484 ISQSSAPSIKI
-498 QESVQTGP
+498 
-506 FFHITI
+506 HI

-521 ACMTEAPELFRVDD
+521 TCMTEAPELFHVDE
-535 AGNVTIL
+535 AGHVTLL
-542 QETPPS
+542 QEHPS
-548 DWLTKARRA
+548 LNLLSKAQQA
-557 EKYCPT
+557 EKYCPSK
-563 QAINIELNQDT
+563 ALKIELN

>member
-1 MQTPELFEGPGAYA
+1 MST
-15 SRLLRQVPSPNRLV
+15 
-29 AKTNTENTVS
+29 TTEKSVS
-39 PGKGPPKMP
+39 PGKAPPKMP
-48 GALPLLGHMLAFGRN
+48 GAWPLLGHMLAFGKN
-63 PFDYMMTLRK
+63 PFEYMMTLRK
-73 TLGEIGEFRMFHQRM
+73 TLGEIGEFRMFHQKM
-88 VLMTGPEANEAFF
+88 VLMTGPGANEAFF

-166 AWEDAGEID
+166 GWGDTGEID

-202 EEFAR
+202 EEFAQ

-242 ELVTGIITKR
+242 ELVTNIIAKR
-252 AQKPEKNED
+252 ARKPEKSED

-269 RYDDGSPLSAHE
+269 EYDDGSRLTAHE
-281 ITGMLIGTIFA
+281 ITGMLIGTLFA

-309 RRPESM
+309 RRPDQLEA
-315 GRVLNELDA
+315 VLDELDQ
-324 HFGADGE
+324 HSGAGGE
-331 ITFQSLREIPVLENV
+331 VTFQSLREIPVLENV

-356 LIFLIRKVMRDF
+356 LIFLIRKVIRDF
-368 HFKGYTVKAG
+368 HFKDYTVKAG
-378 KYVCTSPRVSHRIAE
+378 KYVCVSPRVSHRLAE
-393 IFPDPEMFD
+393 VFPDPEKFD
-402 PDRYSEARLEDAR
+402 PGRYSEARREDAR

-444 ILFRRYTFELID
+444 ILLRRYTFELVD
-456 DKDGYQDDF
+456 DKDAYQDDF
-465 SQMVVQPVSPCR
+465 TQMVVQPVSPCR
-477 VRYLKRK
+477 VRYIKRTG
-484 DIKESAAESTRQNT
+484 IKEAAAEPPDY
-498 QESVQTGP
+498 EAKDGAQTGSG
-506 FFHITI
+506 FQIKI

-521 ACMTEAPELFRVDD
+521 ACMAEAPELFHVDE
-535 AGNVTIL
+535 AGHVTVL
-542 QETPPS
+542 QAYPS
-548 DWLTKARRA
+548 PALLAKARQA

-563 QAINIELNQDT
+563 QAIKIELKQNK

>member
-1 MQTPELFEGPGAYA
+1 MLPTPI
-15 SRLLRQVPSPNRLV
+15 
-29 AKTNTENTVS
+29 
-39 PGKGPPKMP
+39 GKNAALGKEPPKMP
-48 GALPLLGHMLAFGRN
+48 GTLPLLGNMLEFGKN
-63 PFDYMMTLRK
+63 PFAYMMKLRR
-73 TLGEIGEFRMFHQRM
+73 TLGEIGEFRMFHQKM
-88 VLMTGPEANEAFF
+88 VLLTGPEANAAFF
-101 RAPDTQLDQSQA
+101 RAPDNQLDQSQA

-151 GYAQVIVREVEQMIA
+151 GYAQVIVQEVEHMTA
-166 AWEDAGEID
+166 TWGETGEID
-175 LLEFMKELTIYTSS
+175 LLAFMKELTIYTSS

-194 DEFRYELN
+194 KEFRYELN
-202 EEFAR
+202 EEFAH

-231 RRRDKARARLQ
+231 RRRDRARVRLQ
-242 ELVTGIITKR
+242 ELVTGIIAKR
-252 AQKPEKNED
+252 AQQTEKSED
-261 AFQMLIDA
+261 AFQMLIEA

-281 ITGMLIGTIFA
+281 ITGMLIGTLFA

-309 RRPESM
+309 RRPDAL
-315 GRVLNELDA
+315 RAVLAELDT

-331 ITFQSLREIPVLENV
+331 VTFQSLRAIPALENV

-356 LIFLIRKVMRDF
+356 LIFLIRKVVQDF

-378 KYVCTSPRVSHRIAE
+378 KYVCTSPRVSHRIADV
-393 IFPDPEMFD
+393 FPDPEHFD
-402 PDRYSEARLEDAR
+402 PDRYTENRQEDAK

-434 AMLQLKAIFS
+434 ALLQLKAIFC
-444 ILFRRYTFELID
+444 ILLRRYTFELVNEQD
-456 DKDGYQDDF
+456 SYQDDF
-465 SQMVVQPVSPCR
+465 TQMVVQPASPCR
-477 VRYLKRK
+477 IRYIKRQAIDK
-484 DIKESAAESTRQNT
+484 PVTQATESHP
-498 QESVQTGP
+498 VQDGTEERH
-506 FFHITI
+506 FHITI

-521 ACMTEAPELFRVDD
+521 TCMAEAPELFHLDE
-535 AGNVTIL
+535 AGNLALL
-542 QETPPS
+542 QETPS
-548 DWLTKARRA
+548 VALLTKARQA

-563 QAINIELNQDT
+563 QAINIEIH

>member
-1 MQTPELFEGPGAYA
+1 MTT
-15 SRLLRQVPSPNRLV
+15 
-29 AKTNTENTVS
+29 TNPQS
-39 PGKGPPKMP
+39 AAAPGKEPPKMA
-48 GALPLLGHMLAFGRN
+48 GAFPLLGHMLEFGKN
-63 PFDYMMTLRK
+63 PFEYMMKLRN
-73 TLGEIGEFRMFHQRM
+73 TLGEIGEFRMFHQKM
-88 VLMTGPEANEAFF
+88 VLMTGPDANEAFF
-101 RAPDTQLDQSQA
+101 RAPDAQLDQSQA

-151 GYAQVIVREVEQMIA
+151 GYAQVIVQEVEQMIA
-166 AWEDAGEID
+166 GWDDTGEID

-202 EEFAR
+202 EEFAK

-242 ELVTGIITKR
+242 ELVTGIIAKR
-252 AQKPEKNED
+252 AQKSEKSED
-261 AFQMLIDA
+261 AFQLLIDA
-269 RYDDGSPLSAHE
+269 RYDDGSQLTPHE

-309 RRPESM
+309 RRPETM
-315 GRVLNELDA
+315 EPVLAELDA
-324 HFGADGE
+324 HFGVDGE
-331 ITFQSLREIPVLENV
+331 VTFQSLREIPLLENV

-356 LIFLIRKVMRDF
+356 LIFLIRKVMQDF
-368 HFKGYTVKAG
+368 RFKDYTVKAG
-378 KYVCTSPRVSHRIAE
+378 KYVCASPRVSHRLADV
-393 IFPDPEMFD
+393 FPDPEKFD
-402 PDRYSEARLEDAR
+402 PDRYSQARQEDAK

-444 ILFRRYTFELID
+444 ILLRRYTFELVD
-456 DKDGYQDDF
+456 DKDAYQDDF
-465 SQMVVQPVSPCR
+465 TQMVVQPLSPCR
-477 VRYLKRK
+477 VRHVRRTAFIAAADESRLPNNPES
-484 DIKESAAESTRQNT
+484 IK
-498 QESVQTGP
+498 TGRS
-506 FFHITI
+506 FKIKI

-521 ACMTEAPELFRVDD
+521 TCMAEAPELFHVDE
-535 AGNVTIL
+535 AGNLSVL
-542 QETPPS
+542 QENPP
-548 DWLTKARRA
+548 LELLEKARQA

-563 QAINIELNQDT
+563 KAIQIELN

>member
-1 MQTPELFEGPGAYA
+1 MTTTTTEKTKTTELA
-15 SRLLRQVPSPNRLV
+15 
-29 AKTNTENTVS
+29 
-39 PGKGPPKMP
+39 PPKMP
-48 GALPLLGHMLAFGRN
+48 GALPLLGHMLAFGKN
-63 PFDYMMTLRK
+63 PFDYMMQLRN
-73 TLGEIGEFRMFHQRM
+73 TLGEIGEFRMFHQKM

-101 RAPDTQLDQSQA
+101 RAPDAQLDQSQA

-151 GYAQVIVREVEQMIA
+151 GYAQVIVQEVEEMIA
-166 AWEDAGEID
+166 DWGDSGEID

-202 EEFAR
+202 DEFAK

-231 RRRDKARARLQ
+231 RRRDKARVKLQ
-242 ELVTGIITKR
+242 ALVTGIIAKR
-252 AQKPEKNED
+252 AQKTEKSED
-261 AFQMLIDA
+261 AFQLLIDA
-269 RYDDGSPLSAHE
+269 SYDDGSRLSAHE

-309 RRPESM
+309 KRPEHLN
-315 GRVLNELDA
+315 RVLKELDQ
-324 HFGADGE
+324 HFGVDGE
-331 ITFQSLREIPVLENV
+331 VTFQSLREIPILENV
-346 IKEVL
+346 VKEVL

-356 LIFLIRKVMRDF
+356 LIFLIRKVMKDF

-378 KYVCTSPRVSHRIAE
+378 KYVCASPRVSHRIAE
-393 IFPDPEMFD
+393 IFPEPEKFD
-402 PDRYSEARLEDAR
+402 PDRYLEDRQEDAQ

-428 CSGNAF
+428 CTGNAF

-444 ILFRRYTFELID
+444 ILLRRYTFELID
-456 DKDGYQDDF
+456 EKDYYQDDF
-465 SQMVVQPVSPCR
+465 TQMVVQPLSPCK
-477 VRYLKRK
+477 VRYIKRT
-484 DIKESAAESTRQNT
+484 DIKKTSTDTTQNI
-498 QESVQTGP
+498 VKTGSSSTP
-506 FFHITI
+506 SFQIHL
-512 DRELCQGHA
+512 DRGLCQGHA
-521 ACMTEAPELFRVDD
+521 TCMTEAPELFHVDE
-535 AGNVTIL
+535 AGNVTLL
-542 QETPPS
+542 QEQPS
-548 DWLTKARRA
+548 LDLLTKAQQA
-557 EKYCPT
+557 EKYCPSK
-563 QAINIELNQDT
+563 ALKIKLN

>member
-1 MQTPELFEGPGAYA
+1 
-15 SRLLRQVPSPNRLV
+15 
-29 AKTNTENTVS
+29 
-39 PGKGPPKMP
+39 MP
-48 GALPLLGHMLAFGRN
+48 GALPFLGHMLEFGKN
-63 PFDYMMTLRK
+63 PFSYMMKLRN
-73 TLGEIGEFRMFHQRM
+73 TLGEIGEFRMFHQKM

-101 RAPDTQLDQSQA
+101 RAPDSQLDQSQA

-151 GYAQVIVREVEQMIA
+151 GYAQVIVQEVDQMIA
-166 AWEDAGEID
+166 NWGEAGEVD

-202 EEFAR
+202 EEFAE

-231 RRRDKARARLQ
+231 RRRDRARARLQ
-242 ELVTGIITKR
+242 ELVTGIINKR
-252 AQKPEKNED
+252 AQKAEKSED

-269 RYDDGSPLSAHE
+269 AYDDGSRLSPHE

-309 RRPESM
+309 KRPAYM
-315 GRVLNELDA
+315 QDVLIELDNL
-324 HFGADGE
+324 FGDDGE
-331 ITFQSLREIPVLENV
+331 VTFQSLREIPKLENV

-356 LIFLIRKVMRDF
+356 LIFLIRKVMQDF
-368 HFKGYTVKAG
+368 HFKNYTVKAG
-378 KYVCTSPRVSHRIAE
+378 KYLCASPRVSHRIAS
-393 IFPDPEMFD
+393 IFPEPEKFDPE
-402 PDRYSEARLEDAR
+402 RYSEARQEDAQ

-428 CSGNAF
+428 CTGNAF
-434 AMLQLKAIFS
+434 AMLQLKAIIS
-444 ILFRRYTFELID
+444 ILLRRYTFEMIGD
-456 DKDGYQDDF
+456 QNTYQDDF
-465 SQMVVQPVSPCR
+465 TQMVVQPVSPCR
-477 VRYLKRK
+477 IRYVKRQPLTENK
-484 DIKESAAESTRQNT
+484 IQATAQNT
-498 QESVQTGP
+498 VNNADVDQS
-506 FFHITI
+506 FHIQI
-512 DRELCQGHA
+512 DRQLCQGHA
-521 ACMTEAPELFRVDD
+521 TCMSEAPELFQVDD
-535 AGNVTIL
+535 DGNLTVL
-542 QETPPS
+542 QENPNLAF
-548 DWLTKARRA
+548 LTMAKQA
-557 EKYCPT
+557 EKYCPNK
-563 QAINIELNQDT
+563 AIKIEMNHGKLP